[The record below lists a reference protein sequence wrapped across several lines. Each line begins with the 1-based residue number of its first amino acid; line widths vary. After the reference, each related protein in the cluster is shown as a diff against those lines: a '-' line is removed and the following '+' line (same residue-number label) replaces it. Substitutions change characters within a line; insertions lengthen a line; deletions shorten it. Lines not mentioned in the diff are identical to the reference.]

1 MNLPKTLTCPLFDSF
16 WKSYPLKVGKIQAQK
31 AWKKLAPDEKDTELI
46 LTAIER
52 QKKEP
57 LWSQGMG
64 IPHPSTYIN
73 QARFMDEPIAER
85 KQAANA
91 GWQRTDAGICAKG
104 REIGLDATR
113 GETMPQYLARILA
126 KLNQGE

>member
-1 MNLPKTLTCPLFDSF
+1 MNLPIIKTNPEFERF
-16 WKSYPLKVGKIQAQK
+16 WEQYPNKVGKVAAIK

-64 IPHPSTYIN
+64 IPHPSTYLN
-73 QARFMDEPIAER
+73 QARFMDEPISER

-104 REIGLDATR
+104 REIGIDAKR